1 MRFGSIQALDRR
13 WSYSVTKRTP
23 FPSRFGALVLGFIT
37 LGHALVASDLVFNFL
52 SPTPEI
58 VALWA
63 TSTWI
68 KSLWVAVT
76 ALGVAAV
83 VLLYRSSVL
92 GLLAS
97 LGVTALLYFASVG
110 LWQDLKGT
118 FWLAVIVNVL
128 AVIGV
133 WRARRSNNSFKPKP
147 LRGSA

>member
-1 MRFGSIQALDRR
+1 
-13 WSYSVTKRTP
+13 VTKRTP
-23 FPSRFGALVLGFIT
+23 FLSRFAALVLGFIT
-37 LGHALVASDLVFNFL
+37 LGHALVAFDLVFNFL

-63 TSTWI
+63 TPSWV
-68 KSLWVAVT
+68 KALWFVT
-76 ALGVAAV
+76 TAFGVAGV

-97 LGVTALLYFASVG
+97 LGVTVFLYFASVG

-118 FWLAVIVNVL
+118 FWLAVIVNAL
-128 AVIGV
+128 AIIGV
-133 WRARRSNNSFKPKP
+133 WCARRSNNSFKPKP